1 MHNLI
6 KKILFFIF
14 LSLYFS
20 KAFGEIVNK
29 IEIFGNERIS
39 NETIKMFADVSIEQ
53 DLNQNEIN
61 KILKNLYDSN
71 FFDDVEISFK
81 KNVLKIKVKEYP
93 IIDKII
99 IKGIKADKIKSAIS
113 KNLSLKSRS
122 SFNQFFL
129 IKDKDEIKNV
139 LKSLGYYFYRIDTQ
153 IENLDNNSVILTY
166 IIDLGEKSKIK
177 KITFIGEKIF
187 KDNKLRSVIVSEE
200 TKFWKFISGRKY
212 LNENTINLDKRLLKN
227 FYLSKGYFNVSINS
241 SFAKLIENDQ
251 FELIYSIEPGIKFF
265 FDNITLNLPDDFDE
279 NNFKELEK
287 IFSEIKNKPYSI
299 NSVNNILDELD
310 KITTKEEFHSVNATV
325 TENIIDNKI
334 NLNFEIVETEK
345 LFVEKINIYGNN
357 VTREEVIRNNLE
369 IDEGDPYN
377 KILQLKSVNNLKS
390 LNFFKEVD
398 AEIIKGSSDDARII
412 NYSVQE
418 KPTGEIS
425 AGAGV
430 GTSGGTIGFSI
441 KENNYLGKGISLEGS
456 ATLSDES
463 IKGIFSVTNPNY
475 NNSDKSIN
483 FSIEANE
490 LDRIKDFGYKNNKMG
505 FSIGTQFEY
514 LDDFN
519 LGLSTSTFYER
530 IETDSTASV
539 QQKKLDGNYF
549 DTFLRFN
556 FDYDKRN
563 QYFQTSDGFRSRYYL
578 DLPVISETNTLT
590 NTYDYK
596 VYSELYDQNIS
607 SASFF
612 IKASKSINNKDIK
625 LSERLNIP
633 SNKLRGFEKGK
644 IGPVD
649 GNDFIGGNFVSAINL
664 SSTIPQIL
672 ENSQNIDVAVFFDA
686 ANVWGV
692 DYDSSLDNSKI
703 RSSIGLGI
711 DWFTLIGPLN
721 FSFAL
726 PLSKEDTD
734 KTESFRFNIGTSF

>member
-279 NNFKELEK
+279 KNFKELEK

-390 LNFFKEVD
+390 LNFFKQVD

-505 FSIGTQFEY
+505 FSIGTEFEY

-644 IGPVD
+644 IGPID

>member
-39 NETIKMFADVSIEQ
+39 NETIKMFADVSIEK

-279 NNFKELEK
+279 KNFKELEK

-390 LNFFKEVD
+390 LNFFKQVD

-505 FSIGTQFEY
+505 FSIGTEFEY

-726 PLSKEDTD
+726 PISKEDTD

>member
-726 PLSKEDTD
+726 PISKEDTD

>member
-279 NNFKELEK
+279 KNFKELEK

>member
-129 IKDKDEIKNV
+129 IKNKDEIKNV

-633 SNKLRGFEKGK
+633 SNKLRGFENGK

>member
-279 NNFKELEK
+279 KNFKELEK

-505 FSIGTQFEY
+505 FSIGTEFEY

-644 IGPVD
+644 IGPID

>member
-39 NETIKMFADVSIEQ
+39 NETIKMFADVSIEK

-390 LNFFKEVD
+390 LNFFKQVD

-726 PLSKEDTD
+726 PISKEDTD

>member
-505 FSIGTQFEY
+505 FSIGTEFEY

>member
-39 NETIKMFADVSIEQ
+39 NETIKMFADVSIEK

-726 PLSKEDTD
+726 PISKEDTD

>member
-279 NNFKELEK
+279 KNFKELEK

-612 IKASKSINNKDIK
+612 IKASKSINKKDIK

>member
-578 DLPVISETNTLT
+578 DLPVISETNTVT

>member
-390 LNFFKEVD
+390 LNFFKQVD

>member
-177 KITFIGEKIF
+177 KITFIGEKLF

-390 LNFFKEVD
+390 LNFFKQVD

>member
-39 NETIKMFADVSIEQ
+39 NETIKMFADVSIEK

-279 NNFKELEK
+279 KNFKELEK

-390 LNFFKEVD
+390 LNFFKQVD

-505 FSIGTQFEY
+505 FSIGTEFEY

-644 IGPVD
+644 IGPID

>member
-39 NETIKMFADVSIEQ
+39 NETIKMFADVSIEK

-177 KITFIGEKIF
+177 KITFIGEKLF

-505 FSIGTQFEY
+505 FSIGTEFEY

-644 IGPVD
+644 IGPID

>member
-39 NETIKMFADVSIEQ
+39 NETIKMFADVSIEK

-177 KITFIGEKIF
+177 KITFIGEKLF

-726 PLSKEDTD
+726 PISKEDTD

>member
-14 LSLYFS
+14 FFLFFS
-20 KAFGEIVNK
+20 KAFGDIVNK
-29 IEIFGNERIS
+29 LEIFGNERIS
-39 NETIKMFADVSIEQ
+39 NETIKMFSDVTIQQ
-53 DLNQNEIN
+53 DLNQNDIN
-61 KILKNLYDSN
+61 RILKSLYDTN
-71 FFDDVEISFK
+71 FFDNVEVSFK
-81 KNVLKIKVKEYP
+81 NNVLKIKVKENP

-99 IKGIKADKIKSAIS
+99 IEGIKADKIKSAIS
-113 KNLSLKSRS
+113 KKLSLKSRS
-122 SFNQFFL
+122 SFNQFL
-129 IKDKDEIKNV
+129 LTKDKEEIRNV
-139 LKSLGYYFYRIDTQ
+139 LNSLGYYFYKIDTQ
-153 IENLDNNSVILTY
+153 IENLDNNSIILSH
-166 IIDLGEKSKIK
+166 IINLGEKSKIK
-177 KITFIGEKIF
+177 KITFIGDKIF
-187 KDNKLRSVIVSEE
+187 KDKKLRSVIVSEE
-200 TKFWKFISGRKY
+200 TKFWKFISGKKY
-212 LNENTINLDKRLLKN
+212 LNENTINLDKRLLES
-227 FYLSKGYFNVSINS
+227 FYLSKGYFNVVINS

-251 FELIYSIEPGIKFF
+251 FELIYTIAPGKKYF
-265 FDNITLNLPDDFDE
+265 FDNVTLNLPDDFDE
-279 NNFKELEK
+279 NNFKELEN

-299 NSVNNILDELD
+299 NSVNDILDEID
-310 KITTKEEFHSVNATV
+310 KITTNEEFHSVNATV
-325 TENIIDNKI
+325 SENIVDNKI
-334 NLNFEIVETEK
+334 NLNFEITETEK

-377 KILQLKSVNNLKS
+377 KILQIKSVNNLKS

-430 GTSGGTIGFSI
+430 GTSGGTIGFSV

-456 ATLSDES
+456 GTLSQES
-463 IKGIFSVTNPNY
+463 LKGIFSVTNPNY

-483 FSIEANE
+483 FSLQANE
-490 LDRIKDFGYKNNKMG
+490 LDRIKDFGYKNNKLG
-505 FSIGTQFEY
+505 FSLGTEFEY

-530 IETDSTASV
+530 IETDSTASER
-539 QQKKLDGNYF
+539 QKKLDGNYF

-578 DLPVISETNTLT
+578 DIPLISQTNTLT

-596 VYSELYDQNIS
+596 IYSELYDQNIS
-607 SASFF
+607 TASFF

-633 SNKLRGFEKGK
+633 SNRLRGFEKGK
-644 IGPVD
+644 IGPLD
-649 GNDFIGGNFVSAINL
+649 GNDYIGGNFVSAINL
-664 SSTIPQIL
+664 SSTIPKIL
-672 ENSQNIDVAVFFDA
+672 ENSENIDVAVFFDA

-692 DYDSSLDNSKI
+692 DYDSSLENNKI
-703 RSSIGLGI
+703 RSSIGLGL

-721 FSFAL
+721 FSIAL

>member
-177 KITFIGEKIF
+177 KITFIGEKLF

>member
-39 NETIKMFADVSIEQ
+39 NETIKMFADVSIEK

-390 LNFFKEVD
+390 LNFFKQVD

-505 FSIGTQFEY
+505 FSIGTEFEY

-726 PLSKEDTD
+726 PISKEDTD

>member
-39 NETIKMFADVSIEQ
+39 NETIKMFADVSIEK

>member
-39 NETIKMFADVSIEQ
+39 NETIKMFADVSIEK

-177 KITFIGEKIF
+177 KITFIGEKLF

-644 IGPVD
+644 IGPID

>member
-177 KITFIGEKIF
+177 KITFLGEKLF

>member
-39 NETIKMFADVSIEQ
+39 NETIKMFADVSIEK

-177 KITFIGEKIF
+177 KITFIGEKLF

-390 LNFFKEVD
+390 LNFFKQVD

-644 IGPVD
+644 IGPID

>member
-310 KITTKEEFHSVNATV
+310 KITTKEEFHYVNATV

>member
-1 MHNLI
+1 MCNSI
-6 KKILFFIF
+6 KKTVFIF
-14 LSLYFS
+14 LLFFFFS
-20 KAFGEIVNK
+20 KAYSEIVNK

-39 NETIKMFADVSIEQ
+39 SETIKMFSDVTTQ
-53 DLNQNEIN
+53 QNLNQNEIN
-61 KILKNLYDSN
+61 KILKRLYDTN
-71 FFDDVEISFK
+71 FFKDVQVSFK
-81 KNVLKIKVKEYP
+81 NSVLKIEVSENP
-93 IIDKII
+93 IIDKVIFE
-99 IKGIKADKIKSAIS
+99 GIKADKIKTAIS
-113 KNLSLKSRS
+113 KKLSLRSRS
-122 SFNQFFL
+122 SFNQFL
-129 IKDKDEIKNV
+129 LSKDNNEIKNS
-139 LKSLGYYFYRIDTQ
+139 LKSLGYYFSKIDTL
-153 IENLDNNSVILTY
+153 IEKLNNNRIILTY
-166 IIDLGEKSKIK
+166 KIDLGKKSKIK
-177 KITFIGEKIF
+177 KITFIGDKIF
-187 KDNKLRSVIVSEE
+187 KDKKLRSVIVSEE
-200 TKFWKFISGRKY
+200 TKFWKFISGKKY

-227 FYLSKGYFNVSINS
+227 FYLSKGFYNVSINS

-251 FELIYSIEPGIKFF
+251 FELIYSIEPNKKFF

-279 NNFKELEK
+279 ENFNELKDLFSK
-287 IFSEIKNKPYSI
+287 IKDKPYSV
-299 NSVNNILDELD
+299 NSVNDILDEIEQ
-310 KITTKEEFHSVNATV
+310 ITTNEEFHSVEALV

-334 NLNFEIVETEK
+334 NLDFEIKETEK

-390 LNFFKEVD
+390 LNYFKQVDSEV
-398 AEIIKGSSDDARII
+398 IKGSSEDTRII

-430 GTSGGTIGFSI
+430 GTSGGSIGFSV
-441 KENNYLGKGISLEGS
+441 KENNYLGKGVSLEGS
-456 ATLSDES
+456 ATLSEES
-463 IKGIFSVTNPNY
+463 LKGIFSVTNPNY
-475 NNSDKSIN
+475 KNSDKSIN
-483 FSIEANE
+483 FSVQATEV
-490 LDRIKDFGYKNNKMG
+490 DRVADFGYKNNKIG
-505 FSIGTQFEY
+505 FSLGTNFEY

-519 LGLSTSTFYER
+519 LGVSTSTFYER
-530 IETDSTASV
+530 IETDSTASAR
-539 QQKKLDGNYF
+539 QKKLDGNYF

-578 DLPVISETNTLT
+578 DLPIISKTNTLT

-596 VYSELYDQNIS
+596 IYSELYDQNVS

-644 IGPVD
+644 VGPVD

-672 ENSQNIDVAVFFDA
+672 ENSENIDIAVFFDA

-692 DYDSSLDNSKI
+692 DYDSSLDNNRI
-703 RSSIGLGI
+703 RSSVGFGI
-711 DWFTLIGPLN
+711 DWFTVIGPLN

-726 PLSKEDTD
+726 PLTKENTD

>member
-1 MHNLI
+1 M
-6 KKILFFIF
+6 
-14 LSLYFS
+14 
-20 KAFGEIVNK
+20 
-29 IEIFGNERIS
+29 
-39 NETIKMFADVSIEQ
+39 
-53 DLNQNEIN
+53 
-61 KILKNLYDSN
+61 
-71 FFDDVEISFK
+71 
-81 KNVLKIKVKEYP
+81 
-93 IIDKII
+93 
-99 IKGIKADKIKSAIS
+99 
-113 KNLSLKSRS
+113 
-122 SFNQFFL
+122 
-129 IKDKDEIKNV
+129 
-139 LKSLGYYFYRIDTQ
+139 
-153 IENLDNNSVILTY
+153 
-166 IIDLGEKSKIK
+166 
-177 KITFIGEKIF
+177 
-187 KDNKLRSVIVSEE
+187 
-200 TKFWKFISGRKY
+200 
-212 LNENTINLDKRLLKN
+212 
-227 FYLSKGYFNVSINS
+227 
-241 SFAKLIENDQ
+241 
-251 FELIYSIEPGIKFF
+251 
-265 FDNITLNLPDDFDE
+265 
-279 NNFKELEK
+279 
-287 IFSEIKNKPYSI
+287 
-299 NSVNNILDELD
+299 
-310 KITTKEEFHSVNATV
+310 
-325 TENIIDNKI
+325 
-334 NLNFEIVETEK
+334 
-345 LFVEKINIYGNN
+345 
-357 VTREEVIRNNLE
+357 
-369 IDEGDPYN
+369 
-377 KILQLKSVNNLKS
+377 
-390 LNFFKEVD
+390 D

>member
-39 NETIKMFADVSIEQ
+39 NETIKMFADVSIEK

-177 KITFIGEKIF
+177 KITFIGEKLF

-390 LNFFKEVD
+390 LNFFKQVD

>member
-265 FDNITLNLPDDFDE
+265 YDNITLNLPDDFDE

>member
-14 LSLYFS
+14 FFLFFS
-20 KAFGEIVNK
+20 KAFGDIVNK
-29 IEIFGNERIS
+29 LEIFGNERIS
-39 NETIKMFADVSIEQ
+39 NETIKMFSDVTIQQ
-53 DLNQNEIN
+53 DLNQNDIN
-61 KILKNLYDSN
+61 RILKSLYDTN
-71 FFDDVEISFK
+71 FFDNVEVSFK
-81 KNVLKIKVKEYP
+81 NNVLKIKVKENP

-99 IKGIKADKIKSAIS
+99 IEGIKADKIKSAIS
-113 KNLSLKSRS
+113 KKLSLKSRS
-122 SFNQFFL
+122 SFNQFL
-129 IKDKDEIKNV
+129 LTKDKEEIRNV
-139 LKSLGYYFYRIDTQ
+139 LNSLGYYFYKIDTQ
-153 IENLDNNSVILTY
+153 IENLDNNSIILSH
-166 IIDLGEKSKIK
+166 IINLGEKSKIK
-177 KITFIGEKIF
+177 KITFIGDKLFKEK
-187 KDNKLRSVIVSEE
+187 KLRSVIVSEE
-200 TKFWKFISGRKY
+200 TKFWKFISGKKY
-212 LNENTINLDKRLLKN
+212 LNENTINLDKRLLES
-227 FYLSKGYFNVSINS
+227 FYLSKGYFNVVINS

-251 FELIYSIEPGIKFF
+251 FELIYTIAPGKKYF
-265 FDNITLNLPDDFDE
+265 FDNVTLNLPDDFDE
-279 NNFKELEK
+279 NNFKELEN

-299 NSVNNILDELD
+299 NSVNDILAEID
-310 KITTKEEFHSVNATV
+310 KITTNEEFHSVNATV
-325 TENIIDNKI
+325 SENIVDNKI
-334 NLNFEIVETEK
+334 NLNFEITETEK

-377 KILQLKSVNNLKS
+377 KILQIKSVNNLKS

-430 GTSGGTIGFSI
+430 GTSGGTIGFSV

-456 ATLSDES
+456 GTLSQES
-463 IKGIFSVTNPNY
+463 LKGIFSVTNPNY

-483 FSIEANE
+483 FSLQANE

-505 FSIGTQFEY
+505 FSLGTEFEY

-530 IETDSTASV
+530 IETDSTASER
-539 QQKKLDGNYF
+539 QKKLDGNYF

-578 DLPVISETNTLT
+578 DIPLISQTNTLT

-596 VYSELYDQNIS
+596 IYSELYDQNIS
-607 SASFF
+607 TASFF

-633 SNKLRGFEKGK
+633 SNRLRGFEKGK
-644 IGPVD
+644 IGPLD
-649 GNDFIGGNFVSAINL
+649 GNDYIGGNFVSAINL
-664 SSTIPQIL
+664 SSTIPKIL
-672 ENSQNIDVAVFFDA
+672 ENSENIDVAVFFDA

-692 DYDSSLDNSKI
+692 DYDSSLENNKI
-703 RSSIGLGI
+703 RSSIGLGL

-721 FSFAL
+721 FSIAL

>member
-39 NETIKMFADVSIEQ
+39 NETIKMFADVSIEK

-390 LNFFKEVD
+390 LNFFKQVD

-505 FSIGTQFEY
+505 FSIGTEFEY

>member
-39 NETIKMFADVSIEQ
+39 NETIKMFADVSIEK

-334 NLNFEIVETEK
+334 NLNFEIVNR
-345 LFVEKINIYGNN
+345 KIIC
-357 VTREEVIRNNLE
+357 R
-369 IDEGDPYN
+369 
-377 KILQLKSVNNLKS
+377 
-390 LNFFKEVD
+390 
-398 AEIIKGSSDDARII
+398 
-412 NYSVQE
+412 
-418 KPTGEIS
+418 
-425 AGAGV
+425 
-430 GTSGGTIGFSI
+430 
-441 KENNYLGKGISLEGS
+441 
-456 ATLSDES
+456 
-463 IKGIFSVTNPNY
+463 
-475 NNSDKSIN
+475 
-483 FSIEANE
+483 
-490 LDRIKDFGYKNNKMG
+490 KN
-505 FSIGTQFEY
+505 
-514 LDDFN
+514 
-519 LGLSTSTFYER
+519 
-530 IETDSTASV
+530 
-539 QQKKLDGNYF
+539 
-549 DTFLRFN
+549 
-556 FDYDKRN
+556 
-563 QYFQTSDGFRSRYYL
+563 
-578 DLPVISETNTLT
+578 
-590 NTYDYK
+590 
-596 VYSELYDQNIS
+596 
-607 SASFF
+607 
-612 IKASKSINNKDIK
+612 
-625 LSERLNIP
+625 
-633 SNKLRGFEKGK
+633 
-644 IGPVD
+644 
-649 GNDFIGGNFVSAINL
+649 
-664 SSTIPQIL
+664 
-672 ENSQNIDVAVFFDA
+672 
-686 ANVWGV
+686 
-692 DYDSSLDNSKI
+692 
-703 RSSIGLGI
+703 
-711 DWFTLIGPLN
+711 
-721 FSFAL
+721 
-726 PLSKEDTD
+726 
-734 KTESFRFNIGTSF
+734 